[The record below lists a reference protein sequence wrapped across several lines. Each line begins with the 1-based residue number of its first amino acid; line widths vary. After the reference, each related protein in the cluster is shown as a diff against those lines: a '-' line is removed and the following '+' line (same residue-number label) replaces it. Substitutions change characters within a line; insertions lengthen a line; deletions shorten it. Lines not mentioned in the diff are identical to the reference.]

1 MLWHGLY
8 MTKPRDPLNAPH
20 KWSTSAIRNAAD
32 IAMEKGVTIILG
44 SDGSITVSPT
54 HEYVEGDD
62 QSAANS
68 NPDPEIW

>member
-1 MLWHGLY
+1 

-44 SDGSITVSPT
+44 CDGSITVSPT
-54 HEYVEGDD
+54 HEYVERDD
-62 QSAANS
+62 ESATTPNT
-68 NPDPEIW
+68 DFEIW